1 MQLTV
6 TVQPGVAATV
16 LSVQGELD
24 MATAE
29 TLWAQVQDVLES
41 PPNSLLLDLTDLDF
55 LDSSGCR
62 GLLRAARAG
71 ERVGV
76 PVAIVVPPTN
86 GSVRRVVEFMQF
98 RELLPVLDERPPA

>member
-29 TLWAQVQDVLES
+29 TLWAQVQDVLEP

-55 LDSSGCR
+55 IDSSGCR
-62 GLLRAARAG
+62 GLLRAAREG
-71 ERVGV
+71 QRVGV

-86 GSVRRVVEFMQF
+86 GKVRRVLEFLQF